1 MLFDPFFLL
10 VIGVFN
16 GKATPPAP
24 SRDRTNPLPGVF
36 PDPGKGLG
44 VIAACV
50 LAPNGRRL
58 GVLALEKTA
67 KVGLG
72 AFVADLG
79 KGLGVV
85 IMAPLVLDC
94 GSIFITYS

>member
-16 GKATPPAP
+16 GKATPP

-44 VIAACV
+44 VVAA
-50 LAPNGRRL
+50 
-58 GVLALEKTA
+58 
-67 KVGLG
+67 
-72 AFVADLG
+72 
-79 KGLGVV
+79 
-85 IMAPLVLDC
+85 
-94 GSIFITYS
+94 

>member
-16 GKATPPAP
+16 GKATTP

-44 VIAACV
+44 VVAAWV

-72 AFVADLG
+72 ALVADLG